1 MKTTRDEILNV
12 SLRLFS
18 ERGFDAVST
27 SMIAGELG
35 ITKGALYRHFA
46 NKQEIFDSIIKK
58 MFELDEERANE
69 NRVAP
74 TVPKKDDEA
83 YGKTEFEDFCSY
95 AVNQFNFWTENEFAK
110 NFRKM
115 ITIEQFRNEKMT
127 KLFQDVIGYGPIKYS
142 ADILA
147 EMMETGK
154 LNDEAAKMG
163 PMNLAIMLFAPL
175 QLMIQLSDGGADK
188 NELKRQLKEVIK
200 DFETR
205 WKRG

>member
-95 AVNQFNFWTENEFAK
+95 AVNQFHFWTENEFAK

-163 PMNLAIMLFAPL
+163 AMNLAIMLFAPL

-188 NELKRQLKEVIK
+188 NELRKQLKEVIK

>member
-95 AVNQFNFWTENEFAK
+95 AVNQFHFWTENEFAK

-188 NELKRQLKEVIK
+188 NELRKQLKEVIK